1 MKISVLITGVAGG
14 VIGRQVMKALELSQN
29 DYKITTCDIN
39 PNSLGLYLANNSY
52 LVPKVTDKKY
62 LDAIFKI
69 CQKEKIQVVIPG
81 SEPELEKLCLL
92 QKKFKDKGI
101 LLLTN
106 TPEVIEICQNK
117 WLTNKF
123 LKDNDFKFPK
133 SYLPK
138 NKNDTNGLPFP
149 VIIKPVSGGS
159 GSKGVFIAQDSSE
172 LSFFIEYL
180 SKQGSKAIIQ
190 EYIGSPDEEYTVGV
204 LHSLEGKHL
213 GTFVLKRIVKLGLS
227 TKSSVKKYDGDEIYT
242 ISSGVSQGIVDDFPE
257 IREIAEKLAYSL
269 NSKGPLNIQC
279 RKTKNGVYIFEIN
292 PRFSGTTSI
301 RALCNYNE
309 PDILI
314 RKHLLKEKINKIN
327 IKKGIVLRDLENY
340 FVPSLKH
347 KNLIK
352 NEKLEN

>member
-1 MKISVLITGVAGG
+1 MKIPVLITGVAGG
-14 VIGRQVMKALELSQN
+14 VIGRQVMKALELAKN
-29 DYKITTCDIN
+29 NYKIITCDIN

-62 LDAIFKI
+62 LNTIFKI
-69 CQKEKIQVVIPG
+69 CKKENIQVVIPG
-81 SEPELEKLCLL
+81 SEQEMEKLCLL
-92 QKKFKDKGI
+92 QKKFKSKGI

-106 TPEVIEICQNK
+106 SPEVIKICQNK

-123 LKDNDFKFPK
+123 LEKNGFNFPK

-138 NKNDTNGLPFP
+138 NKNDTNVLPFP

-180 SKQGSKAIIQ
+180 FKQGSKAIVQ
-190 EYIGSPDEEYTVGV
+190 EYIGSPDEEYTIGV
-204 LHSLEGKHL
+204 LHSLEGEHL

-227 TKSSVKKYDGDEIYT
+227 TKSSVRDYYNSQVYT
-242 ISSGVSQGIVDDFPE
+242 ISSGISQGIVNDYPE
-257 IREIAEKLAYSL
+257 ISTFALKLAKL
-269 NSKGPLNIQC
+269 IKSKGPLNIQC
-279 RKTKNGVYIFEIN
+279 RKEKNKIFVFEIN

-314 RKHLLKEKINKIN
+314 RKHLLKEKIKKIK

-340 FVPSLKH
+340 FIPSLKYES
-347 KNLIK
+347 LIK
-352 NEKLEN
+352 YEKLKS